1 MVNCMV
7 ARANPSS
14 PAAKMLQPAITYAP
28 DWKQSNFEFESFG
41 TSSMGLRDRREIT
54 ALDCV

>member
-1 MVNCMV
+1 MV